1 MGLAAYAASA
11 IAGSKPIETGIQG
24 FLYDIRTS
32 VIAFL
37 FVLNP
42 ELILHNINSW
52 PRALFIFAMALVAM
66 SAFECAAQGWCLTRV
81 RWYEVPFFLLAS
93 FILFWPG
100 AIASL
105 MPMELP
111 SKYFVFA
118 LGLAIYLGV
127 VLVQKM
133 RIQSGQVK
141 RDGLT
146 P

>member
-1 MGLAAYAASA
+1 MALLVISMLVLLILGIPIAYAIGISSLLYVVLLTDMSPLVVAQQISA
-11 IAGSKPIETGIQG
+11 GADTM
-24 FLYDIRTS
+24 
-32 VIAFL
+32 
-37 FVLNP
+37 VL
-42 ELILHNINSW
+42 L
-52 PRALFIFAMALVAM
+52 AL
-66 SAFECAAQGWCLTRV
+66 
-81 RWYEVPFFLLAS
+81 PFFLLAS

-133 RIQSGQVK
+133 RMSPAPAP
-141 RDGLT
+141 DEAH
-146 P
+146 